1 MATAGGDLQTYIGDY
16 ADDAAATAFLTGGT
30 YNQAR
35 GYLYWDNTYNVLKIW
50 NGVVWIRVWDPPPK
64 QRSESLSTEGLAAGT
79 YWSHGFYQAPAASAS
94 LSEVSTTQNYGT
106 ANVAYG
112 AYAFIV
118 ASGPGSTDAGTV
130 SIEVSGTSITDA
142 GVRTAAD
149 TEVLVPDITTM
160 ATHDYFQTDKKWI
173 GQITY
178 TLVPAGGAST
188 FNAIFNYGLAK
199 YQTMGGIEFEVTD
212 FEVTGLAGAN
222 DSAFECEL
230 LLHDENGWTYNG
242 AAFVPG
248 GTTIAVLNTDY
259 GAEDQLGSGDYFSWV
274 RNNLSQVVDSTGVWP
289 DGVIVKVVVGQTDAV
304 KFANIRIMI
313 DPLTS

>member
-1 MATAGGDLQTYIGDY
+1 MATAGGDLQTYIGEY
-16 ADDAAATAFLTGGT
+16 ANDAAATAFFTGKT

-35 GYLYWDNTYNVLKIW
+35 GYLYWDSTYSVLKMW
-50 NGVVWIRVWDPPPK
+50 NGSAWIRVWDPPPK
-64 QRSESLSTEGLAAGT
+64 QRSEAFATEGLAAGT
-79 YWSHGFYQAPAASAS
+79 YWSHGFYDAPAVAAS
-94 LSEVSTTQNYGT
+94 LDELSTTQTLGA

-112 AYAFIV
+112 AYAFLV
-118 ASGPGSTDAGTV
+118 ASGPGSVDAGSV
-130 SIEVSGTSITDA
+130 SITVSGTSITDA

-149 TEVLVPDITTM
+149 SETIVADITTM
-160 ATHDYFQTDKKWI
+160 ATHDYYQTDKKWI
-173 GQITY
+173 GQVTY
-178 TLVPAGGAST
+178 TLVPAGAAT
-188 FNAIFNYGLAK
+188 FDATFNYGFAK
-199 YQTMGGIEFEVTD
+199 YQTMSGIEFEVTD

-289 DGVIVKVVVGQTDAV
+289 DGVIVKVVVGQTDAI